1 MGPKPYMCGS
11 SGTGTPGAPTYP
23 TVRAVAILRQM
34 RRRNSVAWCR
44 DTWNTKR
51 CALAGE
57 SARLFKA
64 RVVRA
69 AGRRVGRLLH
79 EVQTRDPAG
88 ARAQVGPELR
98 GRATAMLDRESGYEQ
113 DQRNHDR
120 HQDGDGTRLF
130 VAAQLGAAISGIA
143 LRPVAEGR
151 CRCLLPP
158 QQTGPHLLP
167 PVTSDVVTVKDAR
180 QHLKTRFPQFELNHA
195 RCVARP
201 AGSTHSSGCC
211 VWTSN
216 CAGPAQSG
224 ERELNEHAGRV

>member
-1 MGPKPYMCGS
+1 MCGS
-11 SGTGTPGAPTYP
+11 SGTGTAGAPTYP

-44 DTWNTKR
+44 DTWTTKR

-57 SARLFKA
+57 STRLFKA

-79 EVQTRDPAG
+79 EVQARDPAG
-88 ARAQVGPELR
+88 ARAQVGLELR

-143 LRPVAEGR
+143 LRPVAERR

-158 QQTGPHLLP
+158 HQTGPHLLP
-167 PVTSDVVTVKDAR
+167 PVTSDVVTLKDAR

-211 VWTSN
+211 VWASN